1 MAVLLDQRD
10 RRWSVISV
18 NQTKE
23 LQLAIELE
31 THRAFAK
38 AAFGLISPR
47 DVNPWDLHH
56 LVMFTTEAKIKAVR
70 GKWLPLFLTRHTFR
84 KNWP

>member
-1 MAVLLDQRD
+1 MAMLLDQRD

-23 LQLAIELE
+23 LLAIELE
-31 THRAFAK
+31 THRPFAK

-47 DVNPWDLHH
+47 GVN
-56 LVMFTTEAKIKAVR
+56 
-70 GKWLPLFLTRHTFR
+70 
-84 KNWP
+84 N

>member
-23 LQLAIELE
+23 LLAIELE

-38 AAFGLISPR
+38 AAFGLIHN
-47 DVNPWDLHH
+47 VVL
-56 LVMFTTEAKIKAVR
+56 TTEIDTI
-70 GKWLPLFLTRHTFR
+70 LSCL
-84 KNWP
+84 

>member
-1 MAVLLDQRD
+1 MAVLLNQRD

-23 LQLAIELE
+23 LLAIEVE

-38 AAFGLISPR
+38 AAFGSTSPR
-47 DVNPWDLHH
+47 V
-56 LVMFTTEAKIKAVR
+56 AAVWR
-70 GKWLPLFLTRHTFR
+70 
-84 KNWP
+84 

>member
-23 LQLAIELE
+23 LQLAIEVE

-38 AAFGLISPR
+38 AAFGLIHN
-47 DVNPWDLHH
+47 VVL
-56 LVMFTTEAKIKAVR
+56 TTEIDTI
-70 GKWLPLFLTRHTFR
+70 LSCL
-84 KNWP
+84 

>member
-23 LQLAIELE
+23 LLAIELE
-31 THRAFAK
+31 IRRPFAK
-38 AAFGLISPR
+38 VAFGLIS
-47 DVNPWDLHH
+47 
-56 LVMFTTEAKIKAVR
+56 TT
-70 GKWLPLFLTRHTFR
+70 WC
-84 KNWP
+84 

>member
-23 LQLAIELE
+23 LLAIELE
-31 THRAFAK
+31 THRPFANV
-38 AAFGLISPR
+38 AFGLILPR
-47 DVNPWDLHH
+47 
-56 LVMFTTEAKIKAVR
+56 R
-70 GKWLPLFLTRHTFR
+70 G
-84 KNWP
+84 NN